1 MWSINKQEKI
11 DLSGANAQPAEGQD
25 VSAAFFPFYEPGI
38 EQEPMEDAEECSPSF
53 ELFDSLDPD
62 DETEE
67 AETESAFAQ
76 ERSGLLLD
84 SITQYLHEM
93 GAVSLLSREREHY
106 LFKNLERLK
115 TRQLRLLGRLP
126 LAAKTAI
133 ERLEKEEQN
142 GKLVWFK
149 FRGEYEQDKMAVWQQ
164 TQAAK
169 FKKELSS
176 WHNRVGKMLDKA
188 SVGESRKMA
197 ARKRRQTGQV
207 FQRLLVQGGRLW
219 VEFRPVEALQAGVV
233 EMMKEDA
240 LWSRDLI
247 EKIKGAQRRM
257 EKRKDSVPEALRAH
271 YSRWKKERKQL
282 EHSLKT
288 DPEYLSQVVKRI
300 EKLAVR
306 QKNLRNDIIAAN
318 LRLVVSIAKNYHH
331 NSLNLLDLVQEGNL
345 GLMKAVDK
353 FDYRREI
360 KFSTYATWWIRQSI
374 TRAIFTL
381 GKTVRVP
388 EHLSLTAQKLA
399 RAKKALAEQWN
410 REPSPDEMATEMK
423 IPVSKVIKTM
433 RTVQETVSLD
443 SPTGPSEL
451 QRINLIPDETVINPA
466 DVTIARDF
474 QKKCERL
481 LDDLT
486 DREREILRWR
496 YGFIDGTEYTLE
508 EIGRKF
514 TLTRERIRQIEKEAL
529 GKLKKTAK
537 AQLLPSFIPSFQ

>member
-1 MWSINKQEKI
+1 
-11 DLSGANAQPAEGQD
+11 
-25 VSAAFFPFYEPGI
+25 
-38 EQEPMEDAEECSPSF
+38 
-53 ELFDSLDPD
+53 
-62 DETEE
+62 
-67 AETESAFAQ
+67 
-76 ERSGLLLD
+76 
-84 SITQYLHEM
+84 
-93 GAVSLLSREREHY
+93 
-106 LFKNLERLK
+106 
-115 TRQLRLLGRLP
+115 
-126 LAAKTAI
+126 
-133 ERLEKEEQN
+133 
-142 GKLVWFK
+142 
-149 FRGEYEQDKMAVWQQ
+149 
-164 TQAAK
+164 
-169 FKKELSS
+169 
-176 WHNRVGKMLDKA
+176 
-188 SVGESRKMA
+188 
-197 ARKRRQTGQV
+197 
-207 FQRLLVQGGRLW
+207 
-219 VEFRPVEALQAGVV
+219 
-233 EMMKEDA
+233 MMKEDA